1 MHRLTDD
8 RMKWGLYTLLAGGGI
23 GLLAS
28 PLGPH
33 LLFLIGLLGPAV
45 VWCIALPSLDWKP
58 YVLGLFAHQVFAWGG
73 LIFFWGG
80 LLTWVV
86 SGGVGGG
93 GEMPLGASLL
103 ALLALFLP
111 VTIASGVLF
120 AVGGCLY
127 RLSRNWERIAPP
139 HEAKSLP

>member
-1 MHRLTDD
+1 VHKLTDD
-8 RMKWGLYTLLAGGGI
+8 RMKWGLFALLAGGGI

-58 YVLGLFAHQVFAWGG
+58 YVLGLFAHQIFAWAG
-73 LIFFWGG
+73 LTFFWGG
-80 LLTWVV
+80 LLTWVL
-86 SGGVGGG
+86 SRGIGHG
-93 GEMPLGASLL
+93 GEMPPGDALL
-103 ALLALFLP
+103 ALIALFLP
-111 VTIASGVLF
+111 VTLVSGVLF
-120 AVGGCLY
+120 AVGGGLY

-139 HEAKSLP
+139 CEANDTR